1 MKKIIFTF
9 TSLALSLVIVS
20 SCSQTQYAAHVAK
33 QVVLPQDAPSKS
45 KGYFKVGSS
54 YKIKGRRYYPA
65 ETYNLTEKGTASWY
79 GPGFHGKQ
87 TANGEIFDQN
97 EMTAAHRTLQL
108 PSIIK
113 VTNLDN
119 GRSAILR
126 VNDRGPFAHNRILD
140 VSERGASVLGFK
152 SRGVAKI
159 RLEVIADA
167 SKEVAALARDRKS
180 TRGYEVAYANGERG
194 IYTDQVTPPAPTYK
208 PEPVTQIVF
217 EEQGAGNEQPV
228 LTASIPAVQ
237 SQPLDDV
244 VQQAAGFDHG
254 VNSVRNND
262 YAQSSG
268 RLFVQAASFSQET
281 NALKYSDR
289 LSAQYSNSR
298 VYRTQF
304 GDQPYFRVRL
314 GPFNNPSQAQQVVT
328 ALHQGGNQNAII
340 VTD

>member
-1 MKKIIFTF
+1 MKKTIFTF
-9 TSLALSLVIVS
+9 ASLALSLVIVS
-20 SCSQTQYAAHVAK
+20 ACSQTQYAAHVAK
-33 QVVLPQDAPSKS
+33 QVVLPQDTPSRS

-65 ETYNLTEKGTASWY
+65 ETYNLTETGTASWY

-87 TANGEIFDQN
+87 TANGEIFDKN
-97 EMTAAHRTLQL
+97 EMTAAHRTLQM

-126 VNDRGPFAHNRILD
+126 VNDRGPFAHERILD

-152 SRGVAKI
+152 NRGVANI
-159 RLEVIADA
+159 RLEVISDA

-180 TRGYEVAYANGERG
+180 TRGYEVTYANNERS
-194 IYTDQVTPPAPTYK
+194 IYTNQVASPEPAYR
-208 PEPVTQIVF
+208 PEPVTQIAF
-217 EEQGAGNEQPV
+217 ENQAPP
-228 LTASIPAVQ
+228 TAAIPTVQ
-237 SQPLDDV
+237 SQPLNDV

-254 VNSVRNND
+254 ASSAHHHN

-268 RLFVQAASFSQET
+268 KLFVQAASFSQEA
-281 NALKYSDR
+281 NALNYSDR
-289 LSAQYSNSR
+289 LSSQYSSSR

-314 GPFNNPSQAQQVVT
+314 GPFNNPAQAQQVVT
-328 ALHQGGNQNAII
+328 ALHQNGNQNAII